1 MSFWKASLIFVV
13 GIFVFNV
20 MFDAAASTGGIEGFI
35 IGGFTLFVL
44 FYVTGGPSN
53 FKK

>member
-1 MSFWKASLIFVV
+1 MNLFKWSIIWFGGL
-13 GIFVFNV
+13 FVFNV

-35 IGGFTLFVL
+35 IGGFTLVVL